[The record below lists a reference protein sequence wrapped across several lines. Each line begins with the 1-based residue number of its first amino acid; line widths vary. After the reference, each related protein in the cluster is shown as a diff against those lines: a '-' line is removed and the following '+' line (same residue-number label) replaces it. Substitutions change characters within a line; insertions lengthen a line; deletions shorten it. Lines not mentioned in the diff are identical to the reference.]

1 MPKLKKKKNLRE
13 CVGRTGLQEKLK
25 EVLHAIIS
33 EFRVNLNPCEKA
45 KNTGKGNY
53 MKKNS
58 LWIHISL
65 LFSCI

>member
-1 MPKLKKKKNLRE
+1 MPKLKKKKQLRE

-25 EVLHAIIS
+25 EVLNAIIS
-33 EFRVNLNPCEKA
+33 EFRVNLNTCEKA
-45 KNTGKGNY
+45 KSTGKGNY

-65 LFSCI
+65 LSSCI